1 MIQSQEKV
9 WAEGRTEGQ
18 TDRRMNRPYF
28 IGPFRLFGGSPTSIY
43 QITLRRLCSQ
53 ILSFYFSS
61 FISKDNHVLVEKH
74 NPLEKSYDSQ
84 ERTRWYWYRWHWK
97 LRGFT
102 TNSVHPWRIWESVLK
117 FSLKVESL
125 LEILTNRRSQ
135 TFYKL
140 IDVHSATNVI
150 GESISSIRMW

>member
-1 MIQSQEKV
+1 MAHFGPSFPILGAKKILTENPALSRTTSHGILAPCQISEKTKIQSQEKV

-28 IGPFRLFGGSPTSIY
+28 IGPFGLFGGSPTSIY

-84 ERTRWYWYRWHWK
+84 ERTRWY
-97 LRGFT
+97 
-102 TNSVHPWRIWESVLK
+102 
-117 FSLKVESL
+117 
-125 LEILTNRRSQ
+125 
-135 TFYKL
+135 
-140 IDVHSATNVI
+140 
-150 GESISSIRMW
+150 

>member
-1 MIQSQEKV
+1 MPENPVLSRTTSPGILAPCQISEKLMIQFQEKA
-9 WAEGRTEGQ
+9 WAEGRAEGQ

-28 IGPFRLFGGSPTSIY
+28 IGLFGLLGGGPTSIY

-84 ERTRWYWYRWHWK
+84 ERTR
-97 LRGFT
+97 
-102 TNSVHPWRIWESVLK
+102 
-117 FSLKVESL
+117 
-125 LEILTNRRSQ
+125 
-135 TFYKL
+135 
-140 IDVHSATNVI
+140 
-150 GESISSIRMW
+150 

>member
-1 MIQSQEKV
+1 MTNFSNKLKKPCFSPFFPIFFGKKICQKIRLCHAQLHMGFQHHAKFQKKLIIQSQEKV

-28 IGPFRLFGGSPTSIY
+28 IGPFGLLGRSPTSIY

-53 ILSFYFSS
+53 ILSSYFSS

-84 ERTRWYWYRWHWK
+84 ERTRWY
-97 LRGFT
+97 
-102 TNSVHPWRIWESVLK
+102 
-117 FSLKVESL
+117 
-125 LEILTNRRSQ
+125 
-135 TFYKL
+135 
-140 IDVHSATNVI
+140 
-150 GESISSIRMW
+150 

>member
-1 MIQSQEKV
+1 MTNFSNKLKKPCSWPIFSPIFL
-9 WAEGRTEGQ
+9 GRKFARKSGSVTHNFTWDSSTMPNFRKTNDTIPRKSLGRRKGGR

-28 IGPFRLFGGSPTSIY
+28 IGLFGLLGGGPTSIY

-84 ERTRWYWYRWHWK
+84 ERTR
-97 LRGFT
+97 
-102 TNSVHPWRIWESVLK
+102 
-117 FSLKVESL
+117 
-125 LEILTNRRSQ
+125 
-135 TFYKL
+135 
-140 IDVHSATNVI
+140 
-150 GESISSIRMW
+150 

>member
-1 MIQSQEKV
+1 MAHFGPSFPILGAKKILTENPALSRTTSHGILAPCQISEKTKIQSQEKV

-28 IGPFRLFGGSPTSIY
+28 IGPFRLLGRSPTSIY

-84 ERTRWYWYRWHWK
+84 ERTRWY
-97 LRGFT
+97 
-102 TNSVHPWRIWESVLK
+102 
-117 FSLKVESL
+117 
-125 LEILTNRRSQ
+125 
-135 TFYKL
+135 
-140 IDVHSATNVI
+140 
-150 GESISSIRMW
+150 

>member
-1 MIQSQEKV
+1 MAHFGPSFPILGAKKILTENPALSRTTSHGILAPCQISEKTKIQSQEKV

-84 ERTRWYWYRWHWK
+84 ERTRWY
-97 LRGFT
+97 
-102 TNSVHPWRIWESVLK
+102 
-117 FSLKVESL
+117 
-125 LEILTNRRSQ
+125 
-135 TFYKL
+135 
-140 IDVHSATNVI
+140 
-150 GESISSIRMW
+150 